1 MLTVQDKVKLGY
13 VPTVFFMSSKRQS
26 SPKHIAYQE
35 FGLSSNLEALESEVQ
50 DILSQK
56 QNIHIES
63 TRSGR
68 KGKTVTVMT
77 GFQHSTEELAKL
89 LKRLKNQCGSGGTIK
104 DNTLEIQGDHRQ
116 KLVTVLSQLG
126 YKVKIRGS

>member
-1 MLTVQDKVKLGY
+1 MFLC
-13 VPTVFFMSSKRQS
+13 FFMSSKRQYPS
-26 SPKHIAYQE
+26 KYIVYQE
-35 FGLSSNLEALESEVQ
+35 FGLSSNSEILESEVQ
-50 DILSQK
+50 ELLPQQ
-56 QNIHIES
+56 QNILVQS

-77 GFQHSTEELAKL
+77 GFQHSAEKLVQL
-89 LKRLKNQCGSGGTIK
+89 LKQLKNQCSSGGTIK

-126 YKVKIRGS
+126 YKVKVSGG

>member
-1 MLTVQDKVKLGY
+1 
-13 VPTVFFMSSKRQS
+13 MSSKRQS

-35 FGLSSNLEALESEVQ
+35 FASSSSPEALESEVQ
-50 DILSQK
+50 NLLSQQQTIQIK
-56 QNIHIES
+56 S

-77 GFQHSTEELAKL
+77 GFQDSTDELAKL

-104 DNTLEIQGDHRQ
+104 DNTLQIQGDHRQ
-116 KLVTVLSQLG
+116 KLATVLSQLG
-126 YKVKIRGS
+126 YKVKIGGG